1 MLHPS
6 YAELIKVVNGDVE
19 EGDTPVVNSRYS
31 IVLAT
36 AKRARQLIDG
46 AKSDCAAP
54 GKKPLSTAVE
64 EMALGKLKVLG
75 EDEEGD
81 KADEEAALAAVL
93 RQTRFPWR
101 SWKKRNKEVRR
112 RALAVKSKGSF
123 LPSAVD
129 FFLEK

>member
-81 KADEEAALAAVL
+81 KADEEAAHAASSQANIPSVDL
-93 RQTRFPWR
+93 QTTRFPGGAG
-101 SWKKRNKEVRR
+101 RR
-112 RALAVKSKGSF
+112 GIRKSEEE
-123 LPSAVD
+123 L
-129 FFLEK
+129 LL

>member
-6 YAELIKVVNGDVE
+6 YTELIKVVNGDVE

-46 AKSDCAAP
+46 AKSDCAAR

-64 EMALGKLKVLG
+64 EMAQKHVLLMIQMEMVRMIHILCWG
-75 EDEEGD
+75 
-81 KADEEAALAAVL
+81 LAAELVSVCWIVFLMHMVILIIVL
-93 RQTRFPWR
+93 
-101 SWKKRNKEVRR
+101 
-112 RALAVKSKGSF
+112 VKM
-123 LPSAVD
+123 
-129 FFLEK
+129 ENYRHRC

>member
-6 YAELIKVVNGDVE
+6 YTELIKVVNGDVE

-36 AKRARQLIDG
+36 AKRARQLIYG
-46 AKSDCAAP
+46 AKSDCAAR

-75 EDEEGD
+75 EDEEAD
-81 KADEEAALAAVL
+81 KADEEAALAATL
-93 RQTRFPWR
+93 ASDMPGIDLQAD
-101 SWKKRNKEVRR
+101 EV
-112 RALAVKSKGSF
+112 
-123 LPSAVD
+123 PMEE
-129 FFLEK
+129 LEEEE